1 MLPQAK
7 RRLRAAL
14 RKSCHLRSFV
24 ACRSIGYVFVCKE
37 KHMKITEPKLD
48 DRTEQPYMGIRTL
61 VPMEEM
67 GSGLIPRL
75 HGEVMGYLKK
85 HGVAPAGAPF
95 LRFHVINMPG
105 KMDIELGWPVASA
118 LPGDGRVAAG
128 ALPAGRYASLVY
140 TGIMNG
146 IPANKAL
153 LDWGAEQGLVW
164 DTYVSDHGDGFGAR
178 YESYLTDPADEP
190 DMAKW
195 ETEVAIRL
203 ADDQAR

>member
-1 MLPQAK
+1 
-7 RRLRAAL
+7 
-14 RKSCHLRSFV
+14 
-24 ACRSIGYVFVCKE
+24 
-37 KHMKITEPKLD
+37 
-48 DRTEQPYMGIRTL
+48 MGIRTQ
-61 VPMEEM
+61 VSMEEM

-75 HGEVMGYLKK
+75 HGEVMAWLEK
-85 HGVAPAGAPF
+85 HGVAPDGPPF
-95 LRFHVINMPG
+95 MRYHVINMLG

-118 LPGDGRVAAG
+118 LPGNGRVAAG
-128 ALPAGRYASLVY
+128 AIPAGRYASLIY

-146 IPANKAL
+146 IAGNKAL

-164 DTYVSDHGDGFGAR
+164 DTYASNQGDGFGAR

-203 ADDQAR
+203 AD

>member
-1 MLPQAK
+1 
-7 RRLRAAL
+7 
-14 RKSCHLRSFV
+14 
-24 ACRSIGYVFVCKE
+24 
-37 KHMKITEPKLD
+37 MKITQPKLE
-48 DRTEQPYMGIRTL
+48 DRKEMPYMGSRTQ
-61 VPMEEM
+61 VPLAET

-75 HGEVMGYLKK
+75 HGEVMAWLER
-85 HGVAPAGAPF
+85 HGVASAGAPF
-95 LRFHVINMPG
+95 MRFHVINMPG

-118 LPGDGRVAAG
+118 LPGHGRVSAG
-128 ALPAGRYASLVY
+128 VLPAGRYASLIY
-140 TGIMNG
+140 TGIANG

-164 DTYVSDHGDGFGAR
+164 DTYASDQGDGFGAR

-203 ADDQAR
+203 ADESV

>member
-1 MLPQAK
+1 
-7 RRLRAAL
+7 
-14 RKSCHLRSFV
+14 
-24 ACRSIGYVFVCKE
+24 
-37 KHMKITEPKLD
+37 MKTTEPKLD
-48 DRTEQPYMGIRTL
+48 NRTEQPYMGIRTQ

-85 HGVAPAGAPF
+85 QGAAPTGAPF
-95 LRFHVINMPG
+95 IRYWVINMPG

-118 LPGDGRVAAG
+118 LPGDGRVASG
-128 ALPAGRYASLVY
+128 SIPAGRYASLIY

-146 IPANKAL
+146 VAGNKAL
-153 LDWGAEQGLVW
+153 LDWGAQQGLVW
-164 DTYVSDHGDGFGAR
+164 DSWPTDAGDAFGAR
-178 YESYLTDPADEP
+178 YESFLTDPDDEP

-203 ADDQAR
+203 ADE

>member
-1 MLPQAK
+1 
-7 RRLRAAL
+7 
-14 RKSCHLRSFV
+14 
-24 ACRSIGYVFVCKE
+24 
-37 KHMKITEPKLD
+37 MKITEPKLD
-48 DRTEQPYMGIRTL
+48 DRTEQPSIGIRTL

-75 HGEVMGYLKK
+75 HGEVFAWLEK
-85 HGVAPAGAPF
+85 HDVAPAGAPF

-105 KMDIELGWPVASA
+105 TMDIELGWPVASA
-118 LPGDGRVAAG
+118 LPGDDRVSAG
-128 ALPAGRYASLVY
+128 ALPAGRYASLIY

-178 YESYLTDPADEP
+178 YESYLTNPADEP
-190 DMAKW
+190 DIAKW

-203 ADDQAR
+203 AD